1 MKQKR
6 KPLKD
11 RMRVLYEDNHIIVVN
26 KSSGIMSQP
35 YRDDSAESVVELI
48 RHYWKSQKKR
58 QQFLG
63 VVHRLDK
70 ETSGLLVLAK
80 TKNAQRLLNVQ
91 FQDGR
96 VSKRYMAFVRGIPV
110 RRRKQLIGYLTR
122 DFKGRRTV
130 SLSPNSG
137 KKMITRYVIRE
148 TYGDMALVEL
158 TPETGRTHQ
167 IRLQLARLG
176 HPIVGESV
184 YSKDQTRVMGFS
196 RCALH
201 ASKLIFQHPATGKVI
216 VFEAPMP
223 DDMAGLTEHN
233 RDEKKEG
240 ER

>member
-11 RMRVLYEDNHIIVVN
+11 RIRVLYEDNHIIVVN

-35 YRDDSAESVVELI
+35 FRDETADSVVELI
-48 RHYWKSQKKR
+48 RHYWKTQKKR

-80 TKNAQRLLNVQ
+80 TKSAQRLLNIQ

-96 VSKRYMAFVRGIPV
+96 VGKRYLAVVLGIPK
-110 RRRKQLIGYLTR
+110 RRRKQLVGYLTR
-122 DFKGRRTV
+122 DFKGRRSV
-130 SLSPNSG
+130 SVSPGKG
-137 KKMITRYVIRE
+137 KKLITRYVIRE
-148 TYGDMALVEL
+148 TYGDRALLEL

-167 IRLQLARLG
+167 IRLQLAKLG
-176 HPIVGESV
+176 HPIIGESV
-184 YSKDQTRVMGFS
+184 YSKDHTRVMGFS

-201 ASKLIFQHPATGKVI
+201 ASKLIFQHPSTAKIV
-216 VFEAPMP
+216 VFEAPVP
-223 DDMAGLTEHN
+223 DDMAVLIE
-233 RDEKKEG
+233 RDKVKKEDT
-240 ER
+240 